1 MAGNVTG
8 SIGADNVNLSNAAT
22 ESTLAA
28 LLKIAQIDSKNLLE
42 IAKKAFPDI
51 QLKDFEEEILKGTA
65 AQKKETQAILQN
77 TNALEKEQ
85 EKHNR
90 NIAIL
95 NQLDVSMTKLM
106 DGTFQVSD
114 AFGAFKNMPG
124 ILGVFAQG
132 LEKIASIQ
140 EQNFIAYQKITDV
153 GINFGGS
160 LTQMRQAAASSY
172 LTLEEFGSIVKANGQ
187 SFARMGGSANEG
199 AIAFSKASKVLMD
212 DFGSGLMA
220 MGYTSQE
227 VNQGMIDYI
236 AITGGRNSEEMKDK
250 KTLAAGTKSYL
261 EELDRLADITGKS
274 REEISKEMK
283 SKAEAADMQLYMASM
298 SKEEAEK
305 FQQVYNDARTKYGQ
319 GAADNVLAAAQ
330 GRAVTTEA
338 GKKYAALAPAA
349 TESLKQQLSATQ
361 KYGKDSEQ
369 ARRAENEARV
379 NNSKE
384 FGRYSGVLGSATDVL
399 KGNEQAAIQS
409 GKDRRANMDNMSAL
423 EKAEMDRKERQ
434 AEVEKSQAATMANAM
449 SGFKELGAS
458 LWSAFSPLISGVT
471 MLFGVV
477 GFVAK
482 GFAKL
487 LDAFPMLTQ
496 GLATLGTLAA
506 IYYVWQARKFALEKA
521 QALSSGVMGAAGKLV
536 GGGGGGGGGGGPLDA
551 IGKAAGGGIGP
562 ALQGLATGLMSFA
575 NPMILL
581 GATILAGSL
590 AIIITGVG
598 AGIAATMALIG
609 LALPTFSGGLKTLS
623 EVDTSNFGDL
633 ALGLGGLGL
642 SLLAWGPFAVL
653 GLPIGIALTLFANGI
668 EKISGVSEGLQKFL
682 ELDTGG
688 LTSLGASL
696 GVMGVGLMTLAPFAI
711 FGIPAA
717 MAINSLADG
726 VSKLSGIDTGKL
738 ELVASALQKVKDAAP
753 SAGEI
758 LRIGIAGMVSKAV
771 APSESATPAPST
783 SGSTASADSGNNVA
797 SELKTLNNM
806 TTEMLKVMK
815 ENLEYMK
822 RNVSATKSLSGDL
835 LKF

>member
-1 MAGNVTG
+1 MPGNVTG

-28 LLKIAQIDSKNLLE
+28 LLKIAQIDSKNLIE

-51 QLKDFEEEILKGTA
+51 QLKDFEEEIIKGTA
-65 AQKKETQAILQN
+65 AQKKETQAIVQN
-77 TNALEKEQ
+77 TQAIEKEQ

-160 LTQMRQAAASSY
+160 LTQMRQAAANSY

-199 AIAFSKASKVLMD
+199 AISFSKASKVLMD

-250 KTLAAGTKSYL
+250 KGLASGTKSYL

-274 REEISKEMK
+274 REEIAKEMK
-283 SKAEAADMQLYMASM
+283 SKAEAADIQLYMASM

-349 TESLKQQLSATQ
+349 TESLRQQLAATQ

-369 ARRAENEARV
+369 ARKAEDQARV
-379 NNSKE
+379 NNSNE
-384 FGRYSGVLGSATDVL
+384 LGRYSGVLASATGITTGL
-399 KGNEQAAIQS
+399 EQAFTQS
-409 GKDRRANMDNMSAL
+409 AKDRRAGMDNMNAL
-423 EKAEMDRKERQ
+423 EKAEMDRKARR
-434 AEVEKSQAATMANAM
+434 AEIENSQATTMANAM

-458 LWSAFSPLISGVT
+458 LWSAFSPLISVVT

-477 GFVAK
+477 GFLAK
-482 GFAKL
+482 GFAKVI
-487 LDAFPMLTQ
+487 DF
-496 GLATLGTLAA
+496 LGPLSSLLAA
-506 IYYVWQARKFALEKA
+506 YAAYKAIVFTWEAKKFALKKA
-521 QALSSGVMGAAGKLV
+521 QLLGGGVMGAAGKLA
-536 GGGGGGGGGGGPLDA
+536 GGGGGGGAGPLDA

-562 ALQGLATGLMSFA
+562 ALQGLATGLTAFGPA
-575 NPMILL
+575 QLI
-581 GATILAGSL
+581 GATFLAGSL
-590 AIIITGVG
+590 AIIIAGVG

-609 LALPTFSGGLKTLS
+609 LALPTFSTGLKTLS
-623 EVDTSNFGDL
+623 EVDTSNFGGL

-668 EKISGVSEGLQKFL
+668 EKLSGVSDGLEKFL
-682 ELDTGG
+682 QLDTGG

-696 GVMGVGLMTLAPFAI
+696 GVMGIGLMSFAPFAI

-726 VSKLSGIDTGKL
+726 VSKLSGIDAGKL

-771 APSESATPAPST
+771 APSESTTASPST
-783 SGSTASADSGNNVA
+783 GGSAASADSGNNVA

-822 RNVSATKSLSGDL
+822 RSVSATKSLSGDL

>member
-1 MAGNVTG
+1 MPGNVTG

-28 LLKIAQIDSKNLLE
+28 LLKIAQIDSKNLIE

-65 AQKKETQAILQN
+65 AKKKETQATVQN
-77 TNALEKEQ
+77 TQAIEKEQ
-85 EKHNR
+85 ERHNR

-160 LTQMRQAAASSY
+160 LTQMRQAAANSY

-199 AIAFSKASKVLMD
+199 AISFSKASKVLMD

-250 KTLAAGTKSYL
+250 KGLAAGTKGYL

-274 REEISKEMK
+274 REEIAKEMK
-283 SKAEAADMQLYMASM
+283 SKAEAADIQLYMASM

-319 GAADNVLAAAQ
+319 GAADNVLAQAQ

-349 TESLKQQLSATQ
+349 TESLRQQLAATQ

-369 ARRAENEARV
+369 ARKAENEARV
-379 NNSKE
+379 NNSNE
-384 FGRYSGVLGSATDVL
+384 LGRYSGVLASTTGITTGL
-399 KGNEQAAIQS
+399 EQAFTQS
-409 GKDRRANMDNMSAL
+409 AKDRRAGMDNMNAL
-423 EKAEMDRKERQ
+423 EKAEMDRKARR
-434 AEVEKSQAATMANAM
+434 AEIENSQATTMANAM
-449 SGFKELGAS
+449 VGFKELGAS
-458 LWSAFSPLISGVT
+458 LWSAFNPLISVVT
-471 MLFGVV
+471 VLFGFV
-477 GFVAK
+477 GFLAK
-482 GFAKL
+482 QLAKL

-496 GLATLGTLAA
+496 GLATLGALAA

-521 QALSSGVMGAAGKLV
+521 QTLGGGVMGAAGKLV
-536 GGGGGGGGGGGPLDA
+536 GGGGAGGGGPLDA

-562 ALQGLATGLMSFA
+562 ALQGLAAGLKSFA
-575 NPMILL
+575 NPIILL

-590 AIIITGVG
+590 AIIIAGVG

-609 LALPTFSGGLKTLS
+609 LALPTFSTGLKTLS
-623 EVDTSNFGDL
+623 EVDTSNFGGL

-668 EKISGVSEGLQKFL
+668 EKLSGVSDGLEKFL
-682 ELDTGG
+682 QLDTGG

-696 GVMGVGLMTLAPFAI
+696 GVMGIGLMSFAPFAI

-726 VSKLSGIDTGKL
+726 VSKLSGIDAGKL

-771 APSESATPAPST
+771 APSESATPSPST
-783 SGSTASADSGNNVA
+783 GGPTAGADSGNNVA

-822 RNVSATKSLSGDL
+822 RSVSATKSLSGDL

>member
-51 QLKDFEEEILKGTA
+51 QLKDFEEEIIKGTA
-65 AQKKETQAILQN
+65 AQKKETQAIVQN
-77 TNALEKEQ
+77 TQALEKE
-85 EKHNR
+85 EAKHNR

-114 AFGAFKNMPG
+114 AFGALKNVGPLIG
-124 ILGVFAQG
+124 TLAAGFER
-132 LEKIASIQ
+132 LASIQ
-140 EQNFIAYQKITDV
+140 QQNFEAYQKLTDV
-153 GINFGGS
+153 GVGFGGS
-160 LTQMRQAAASSY
+160 LTDLRKGAADTYLTLDQFQNVIKNNSKMLAMLGGTADQGAKNFVALSSSLLRSDAGSHLMALGYSTEQVNEGMASY
-172 LTLEEFGSIVKANGQ
+172 LTMTGGRTDKELKNTDAIVKASAEYMEQLDGLARITGQ
-187 SFARMGGSANEG
+187 SREEQQKTLQAASADAMFQAKLQGMSEDEKKKAMAGMANALATGGKGAVDVFQSRILGIPPISKEAQLFTATMGNASGAILESADNVKDGTKTMADMNESFFKAANGIQVDLSKYSDEAKAALIRQGGPLGQAIQEAQTHANKFGQQTDEDRRRAMARQAIEASQAADMAKAMAGLKELGSALWASFSPLIGVLTPVLGFLGDLAKELGKFINKWPAVGMVISTLGLVLAGIVSWKIKEF
-199 AIAFSKASKVLMD
+199 AIDKARRV
-212 DFGSGLMA
+212 GSGLM
-220 MGYTSQE
+220 
-227 VNQGMIDYI
+227 
-236 AITGGRNSEEMKDK
+236 
-250 KTLAAGTKSYL
+250 
-261 EELDRLADITGKS
+261 
-274 REEISKEMK
+274 
-283 SKAEAADMQLYMASM
+283 
-298 SKEEAEK
+298 
-305 FQQVYNDARTKYGQ
+305 
-319 GAADNVLAAAQ
+319 
-330 GRAVTTEA
+330 
-338 GKKYAALAPAA
+338 
-349 TESLKQQLSATQ
+349 
-361 KYGKDSEQ
+361 
-369 ARRAENEARV
+369 
-379 NNSKE
+379 
-384 FGRYSGVLGSATDVL
+384 
-399 KGNEQAAIQS
+399 
-409 GKDRRANMDNMSAL
+409 
-423 EKAEMDRKERQ
+423 
-434 AEVEKSQAATMANAM
+434 
-449 SGFKELGAS
+449 
-458 LWSAFSPLISGVT
+458 
-471 MLFGVV
+471 
-477 GFVAK
+477 
-482 GFAKL
+482 
-487 LDAFPMLTQ
+487 
-496 GLATLGTLAA
+496 
-506 IYYVWQARKFALEKA
+506 
-521 QALSSGVMGAAGKLV
+521 GAAGGV
-536 GGGGGGGGGGGPLDA
+536 AGGGGGGGGGPLDA

-562 ALQGLATGLMSFA
+562 ALQGLATGLTAFGL
-575 NPMILL
+575 PQLI
-581 GATILAGSL
+581 GATFLAASL
-590 AIIITGVG
+590 AILITGVG

-623 EVDTSNFGDL
+623 EVDTSNFGSL

-642 SLLAWGPFAVL
+642 SLLAWGPFAVI

-726 VSKLSGIDTGKL
+726 VSKLSGIDAGKL

-771 APSESATPAPST
+771 APSESATASPST
-783 SGSTASADSGNNVA
+783 SGSTASVDSGNNVA

-822 RNVSATKSLSGDL
+822 RSVSATKSLSGDL